1 VTIGQDTFGGPI
13 AEAELTNPSNQ
24 QIPSA
29 RVGVTCFDQQGM
41 IIGGGSE
48 FPDVVPANGKVKI
61 SARLLVSGPPDHCEM
76 AAQPSDF

>member
-1 VTIGQDTFGGPI
+1 
-13 AEAELTNPSNQ
+13 
-24 QIPSA
+24 
-29 RVGVTCFDQQGM
+29 M